1 MHRSRHVSGMCE
13 LPLMNKAHANTRDA
27 HSPEVISPKS
37 NFSENESYRLC
48 VPVTNRKTLKLS
60 NKDNPSRLRAVVIIS
75 TSCDLAALWA
85 SRPFS
90 LSRGRHEIIEAFRNF
105 GPDM

>member
-13 LPLMNKAHANTRDA
+13 LPLMNKAHASTRDA

-37 NFSENESYRLC
+37 NFFENESYRLC

-75 TSCDLAALWA
+75 NFHFVRSRRSVSVTSVLARTSWNYR
-85 SRPFS
+85 SVS
-90 LSRGRHEIIEAFRNF
+90 
-105 GPDM
+105 